1 MIFLKIKNALI
12 EYFKTWWLPIAF
24 YLIPIFLYIL
34 GSILKRDFLIDVF
47 LFTLYLNIA
56 GNIISSIVQIVI
68 GKWYYLFPQLI
79 ISFSLY
85 MWVAILLVFSPP
97 DFYGAHKV
105 IPNNIEISKPL
116 DSIPENKEFETKD
129 LVLSHSSQPGIYNFY
144 TNIKPKELGGFYIK
158 AFEITSN
165 DILSEDRIKNQSK
178 IKVSSLEPKFYSG
191 EFTIY
196 EGSWGDKYAARIEL
210 WYEPQNKQKDYKITE
225 RNYIV
230 EGWMR

>member
-1 MIFLKIKNALI
+1 MIFVQIKNALI
-12 EYFKTWWLPIAF
+12 KYFKTWWLPIAF
-24 YLIPIFLYIL
+24 YVIPIGLYML
-34 GSILKRDFLIDVF
+34 GSILKRDFLIDAF
-47 LFTLYLNIA
+47 LFTIYLNIA

-68 GKWYYLFPQLI
+68 GKWYFLFPQLI
-79 ISFSLY
+79 ISFFLFL
-85 MWVAILLVFSPP
+85 WLGLFFLFSPP

-105 IPNNIEISKPL
+105 IPNDIEISKPL
-116 DSIPENKEFETKD
+116 DSIPEDKEFEKNN
-129 LVLSHSSQPGIYNFY
+129 LVLSCLSQPGIYNFY
-144 TNIKPKELGGFYIK
+144 INAKPKELGHFYIK

-165 DILSEDRIKNQSK
+165 DRLSEDRIKNRSD
-178 IKVSSLEPKFYSG
+178 IKVENLEPKLYSG

-210 WYEPQNKQKDYKITE
+210 WFIPQNKKEYKIAE